1 MESLAPVRD
10 AFVEE
15 VDVLELLLL
24 LLAKDGTSKEDC
36 IGGVAVVFVVAVF
49 VGVLGDD
56 VEEDTVFELSVSVD
70 AIRIGATLYLPVN
83 QCYATPFFFSASLFW
98 IFLVLVQ

>member
-1 MESLAPVRD
+1 LESLAPVRD

-15 VDVLELLLL
+15 VDVLELPLL

-36 IGGVAVVFVVAVF
+36 IGGVAVVLVVAVF

-70 AIRIGATLYLPVN
+70 AIRIGAT
-83 QCYATPFFFSASLFW
+83 
-98 IFLVLVQ
+98 